1 MVTACRCYSQHCDLR
16 KRAVSRELPHLLHQ
30 LLTEARTLFINDCQ
44 EQFVL
49 GGEVIMKQARRHVS
63 QSRNLFHRR
72 RFDPLRGEQLIPR
85 CDQSLPVILPV
96 SPAFFLFPNYLV
108 VHTNMILQRI
118 PLVKP
123 DSRTSCRP
131 FRASQANYRKR
142 MFRISLHSQ
151 PRCTTLLKKS
161 PHHLTW
167 SGLILPKRL

>member
-30 LLTEARTLFINDCQ
+30 LLTEARTLCINDCQ

-72 RFDPLRGEQLIPR
+72 RFEPLRGEQLIPR

-108 VHTNMILQRI
+108 VHTTMILQRI

-123 DSRTSCRP
+123 DFTHLLPSFSCQP
-131 FRASQANYRKR
+131 GELSQTNLQNLSAFFPLTHTRAPAI
-142 MFRISLHSQ
+142 M
-151 PRCTTLLKKS
+151 
-161 PHHLTW
+161 
-167 SGLILPKRL
+167 